1 MADTMLRIRKVE
13 DDTAPANR
21 QAIADAQALLRTQIR
36 GLTEADVVKL
46 PEQLRDP
53 LRHQFV
59 SRLFVAE
66 NLREKVL
73 GMALLLYAPDL
84 RFCYL
89 ELITSGPGGSG
100 RGIGAALY
108 ERVREEAV
116 ALGASGLYLE
126 CLPDDPA
133 LSPDPLIRA
142 ENIKRLRF
150 YERFGARPIAG
161 TAYETPVVAGTS
173 DPPYL
178 VYDRLGLG
186 GAPSRDEVRRV
197 MRAILE
203 RRYASP
209 PDYIERVVGSVVD
222 DPVRLREARYG
233 KRKET
238 HQSLEARPPSP
249 PVKLVLNNEHD
260 VHHVS
265 DRGYVEAPVRI
276 RAILAELESSGLFDR
291 VPPRRYPDRHITA
304 VHDAKLVD
312 YIRRAC
318 ILAGTK
324 KSIYPYV
331 FPVRNV
337 TRPPKDQTVLAGYY
351 CIDTFTPLNENA
363 YLAARRA
370 VDCSMTA
377 ADLVLAGAPIA
388 YALVRPPG
396 HHAERSVFGGFCY
409 FCNAA
414 IAAEHLSRYGRVAV
428 LDIDYHHGNGQQD
441 IFYDRADVLTVS
453 IHGDPSVAYPYFTGF
468 KDERGQGAGRGLNIN
483 MPLPETITP
492 AEYRAALAEA
502 LGRIRSYNPG
512 YLVVA
517 AGFDTA
523 KGDPTGTWLN
533 ESRDFYRMG
542 RLIGTVG
549 YPTLV
554 VQEGG
559 YRIRTLG
566 TNVRNFFA
574 GLVRGQADA
583 GRAGVRRDKGGK
595 RASPGPARV
604 TPGKPVLRTAVTP
617 ADISAVRNLVE
628 KTGFF
633 TDEEAA
639 IAAEL
644 AEERLKRG
652 DASGYHFI
660 LATID
665 GALAGYACHGPIG
678 GADRAF
684 DLYWIAVDPHRQG
697 TGLGKLLLAETEKA
711 LRAQGATRY
720 YADTS
725 STERYAGTR
734 AFYLKSGFHEVANI
748 PDFYRAGDGKVIFEK
763 RI

>member
-1 MADTMLRIRKVE
+1 MADTMIRIRKVE
-13 DDTAPANR
+13 DDTAAANR
-21 QAIADAQALLRTQIR
+21 QAIADAQALLRRLIR
-36 GLTEADVVKL
+36 GLAEEDIAKL

-53 LRHQFV
+53 LKHQFV

-89 ELITSGPGGSG
+89 ELITAASGGTG
-100 RGIGAALY
+100 RGIGGALY
-108 ERVREEAV
+108 ERVREEAM

-133 LSPDPLIRA
+133 LSPDPLVRA
-142 ENIKRLRF
+142 ENVKRLRF
-150 YERFGARPIAG
+150 YERYDARPIAG
-161 TAYETPVVAGTS
+161 TAYETPVTS
-173 DPPYL
+173 GSTDPPYL
-178 VYDRLGLG
+178 VYDRLGTG
-186 GAPSRDEVRRV
+186 GQPSREEVKRV

-203 RRYASP
+203 RKYDSP
-209 PDYIERVVGSVVD
+209 PDYIDKVVDSVID
-222 DPVRLREARYG
+222 DPVRLREPRYQ
-233 KRKET
+233 KRKEAPAAI
-238 HQSLEARPPSP
+238 EARPQLP
-249 PVKLVLNNEHD
+249 PIKLVLNNEHD

-265 DRGYVEAPVRI
+265 DRGYVEAPIRI
-276 RAILAELESSGLFDR
+276 RAILSELESSGLFER
-291 VPPRRYPDRHITA
+291 IPPRRYPDRHITA

-337 TRPPKDQTVLAGYY
+337 TRPPRDQTVLAGYY

-414 IAAEHLSRYGRVAV
+414 IAAEHLSRYGRVAI

-441 IFYDRADVLTVS
+441 IFYERADVLTIS

-468 KDERGQGAGRGLNIN
+468 RDERGQGAGLGFNLN
-483 MPLPETITP
+483 MPLPESVAP
-492 AEYRAALAEA
+492 DEYRAALAEA
-502 LGRIRSYNPG
+502 LARVRGFDPA

-533 ESRDFYRMG
+533 ELRDFYRMG

-566 TNVRNFFA
+566 ANVRNFFA

-583 GRAGVRRDKGGK
+583 GRAAPARLAR
-595 RASPGPARV
+595 SPGTPAA
-604 TPGKPVLRTAVTP
+604 TPEVKSGKPSLRTTIGP
-617 ADISAVRNLVE
+617 ADVAAVRTLVE
-628 KTGFF
+628 RTGFF

-644 AEERLKRG
+644 VEERLKRG

-660 LATID
+660 LASID
-665 GALAGYACHGPIG
+665 GVLAGYTCYGPIG
-678 GADRAF
+678 GAERAF

-697 TGLGKLLLAETEKA
+697 TGLGRLLLAETEKA
-711 LRAQGATRY
+711 LRALGATRY
-720 YADTS
+720 FADTS
-725 STERYAGTR
+725 ATERYAPTR
-734 AFYLKSGFHEVANI
+734 HFYVRTGFREVASI
-748 PDFYRAGDGKVIFEK
+748 PDFYRAGDGKVIYEK
-763 RI
+763 RL

>member
-13 DDTAPANR
+13 DDTASANR
-21 QAIADAQALLRTQIR
+21 QAIADAQALLKRQIR
-36 GLTEADVVKL
+36 GLSDEVIAKL

-53 LRHQFV
+53 LKHQFV
-59 SRLFVAE
+59 SRLFLAE

-84 RFCYL
+84 RFCFL
-89 ELITSGPGGSG
+89 ELITSAPGGAG
-100 RGIGAALY
+100 RGIGGALY
-108 ERVREEAV
+108 ERVREEAM

-142 ENIKRLRF
+142 ENVQRLKF
-150 YERFGARPIAG
+150 YERYGARPIDG
-161 TAYETPVVAGTS
+161 TSYETPVVPGTT

-178 VYDRLGLG
+178 VYDRLGTG
-186 GAPSRDEVRRV
+186 GPPPRDEVRQV
-197 MRAILE
+197 VRAILE
-203 RRYASP
+203 RRYECP
-209 PDYIERVVGSVVD
+209 PEYVERVVNSIVE
-222 DPVRLREARYG
+222 DPVRLREPRYVR
-233 KRKET
+233 RKET
-238 HQSLEARPPSP
+238 PRGPEAKPQQPPI
-249 PVKLVLNNEHD
+249 KLVLNNEHD

-265 DRGYVEAPVRI
+265 DRGYVEAPIRI
-276 RAILAELESSGLFDR
+276 RAILSELESSGLFER

-318 ILAGTK
+318 ILAGSK

-331 FPVRNV
+331 FPVRNP

-414 IAAEHLSRYGRVAV
+414 IAAEHLSRYGRVAI

-441 IFYDRADVLTVS
+441 IFYRRADVLTVS
-453 IHGDPSVAYPYFTGF
+453 IHGDPSVAYPYFSGF
-468 KDERGQGAGRGLNIN
+468 KDERGEGEGLGYNLN
-483 MPLPETITP
+483 MPLPETTAP
-492 AEYRAALAEA
+492 AEHRAALVEA
-502 LGRIRSYNPG
+502 LARIRSFNPA
-512 YLVVA
+512 YLIVA

-554 VQEGG
+554 IQEGG

-574 GLVRGQADA
+574 GLVRGQVDA
-583 GRAGVRRDKGGK
+583 GRAVRG
-595 RASPGPARV
+595 RATTQLRPP
-604 TPGKPVLRTAVTP
+604 TPPIKTKPGKPVLRTTVSS
-617 ADISAVRNLVE
+617 ADVAAIRTLVE
-628 KTGFF
+628 RTGFF
-633 TDEEAA
+633 TDEETA

-644 AEERLKRG
+644 VEERLKRG
-652 DASGYHFI
+652 EASGYNFI
-660 LATID
+660 VASID
-665 GALAGYACHGPIG
+665 GVLAGYTCYGPIG
-678 GADRAF
+678 GAERAF
-684 DLYWIAVDPHRQG
+684 DLYWIAIDPHRQG
-697 TGLGKLLLAETEKA
+697 SGLGQLLLAETEKA
-711 LRAQGATRY
+711 LRALGATRY
-720 YADTS
+720 FADTS
-725 STERYAGTR
+725 STERYAPTR
-734 AFYLKSGFHEVANI
+734 NFYLKSGFHEVASI
-748 PDFYRAGDGKVIFEK
+748 ADFYRAGDGKIIYEK
-763 RI
+763 RL

>member
-1 MADTMLRIRKVE
+1 MADTLTRIRKVE

-21 QAIADAQALLRTQIR
+21 QAIADTQALLRQQFR
-36 GLTEADVVKL
+36 GLSDEDIAAL
-46 PEQLRDP
+46 PDQLRNP
-53 LRHQFV
+53 LKHRFV
-59 SRLFVAE
+59 ARLFVAE
-66 NLREKVL
+66 NIREKLL

-89 ELITSGPGGSG
+89 ELITSAPGGTG

-108 ERVREEAV
+108 ERVREAAM

-126 CLPDDPA
+126 CLPDDPH
-133 LSPDPLIRA
+133 LSPDPHIRA
-142 ENIKRLRF
+142 ANIKRLRF
-150 YERFGARPIAG
+150 YERFDARPIAN
-161 TAYETPVVAGTS
+161 TLFETPVVAGTF

-178 VYDRLGLG
+178 VYDRLGTG
-186 GAPSRDEVRRV
+186 GPPSRDEVRQV

-203 RRYASP
+203 RKYVLPAEYTEMVVAS
-209 PDYIERVVGSVVD
+209 VTD
-222 DPVRLREARYG
+222 DPVRLREPRYV
-233 KRKET
+233 KRRET
-238 HQSLEARPPSP
+238 AAAPATTAP

-260 VHHVS
+260 IHHVS

-276 RAILAELESSGLFDR
+276 RAILSELESSGLFDR
-291 VPPRRYPDRHITA
+291 VPPRRYSDRYITA

-312 YIRRAC
+312 YIRRAS
-318 ILAGTK
+318 ILAGKK

-377 ADLVLAGAPIA
+377 ADLVLGGAPIA

-396 HHAERSVFGGFCY
+396 HHAERQVFGGFCY

-414 IAAEHLSRYGRVAV
+414 IAAEHLSRYGRVAI

-441 IFYDRADVLTVS
+441 IFYERADVLTVS
-453 IHGDPSVAYPYFTGF
+453 IHGDPSFAYPYFTGF
-468 KDERGQGAGRGLNIN
+468 RDERGRAAGQGFNIN
-483 MPLPETITP
+483 MPLAETIAP
-492 AEYRAALAEA
+492 AEYRTALVEA
-502 LGRIRSYNPG
+502 LGKVRSFNPA
-512 YLVVA
+512 YLIVA

-523 KGDPTGTWLN
+523 KGDPTGTWAN
-533 ESRDFYRMG
+533 ESRDFFRMG

-566 TNVRNFFA
+566 ANVRNFFS

-583 GRAGVRRDKGGK
+583 HKTAQKQNKRMPVRPTHRTKPN
-595 RASPGPARV
+595 SPI
-604 TPGKPVLRTAVTP
+604 LRTAVTS
-617 ADISAVRNLVE
+617 ADVAAVRTLVE
-628 KTGFF
+628 RTGFF
-633 TDEEAA
+633 TDEEAD

-644 AEERLKRG
+644 VEERLKRG
-652 DASGYHFI
+652 EASGYNFI
-660 LATID
+660 LADID
-665 GALAGYACHGPIG
+665 GVLAGYTCYGPIAG
-678 GADRAF
+678 TERAH
-684 DLYWIAVDPHRQG
+684 DLYWIAVEPQRQG
-697 TGLGKLLLAETEKA
+697 GGLGKRLIAETETA
-711 LRAQGATRY
+711 LRALGATRY
-720 YADTS
+720 FAETS
-725 STERYAGTR
+725 STERYAPTR
-734 AFYLKSGFHEVANI
+734 SFYVRSGFHEVAYI
-748 PDFYRAGDGKVIFEK
+748 ADFYRAGDGKVVYEK
-763 RI
+763 RL

>member
-1 MADTMLRIRKVE
+1 MADTLTRIRKVE

-21 QAIADAQALLRTQIR
+21 QAIADTQALLRRQFH
-36 GLTEADVVKL
+36 GLGEDDIAAL

-53 LRHQFV
+53 LKHRFV
-59 SRLFVAE
+59 ARLFVAE
-66 NLREKVL
+66 NLREKLL

-89 ELITSGPGGSG
+89 ELITSAPGGTG

-108 ERVREEAV
+108 ERVREEAM

-133 LSPDPLIRA
+133 LSPDPQTRA
-142 ENIKRLRF
+142 ANIKRLRF
-150 YERFGARPIAG
+150 YERFDARPIVN
-161 TAYETPVVAGTS
+161 TLYETPVVAGTT

-178 VYDRLGLG
+178 LYDRLGTG
-186 GAPSRDEVRRV
+186 GPPSREEVCQV

-203 RRYASP
+203 RKYACP
-209 PDYIERVVGSVVD
+209 PEYVEMVTASVVD
-222 DPVRLREARYG
+222 DPVRLREARYLR
-233 KRKET
+233 RKDSGALAEP
-238 HQSLEARPPSP
+238 RPATP

-276 RAILAELESSGLFDR
+276 RAILSELESSGIFER
-291 VPPRRYPDRHITA
+291 VAPRRYSDRFITA

-312 YIRRAC
+312 YIRRAS
-318 ILAGTK
+318 ILAGKK

-377 ADLVLAGAPIA
+377 ADLVLGGAPIA

-396 HHAERSVFGGFCY
+396 HHAERQVFGGFCY

-414 IAAEHLSRYGRVAV
+414 IAAEHLSRYGRVAI

-441 IFYDRADVLTVS
+441 IFYERADVLTIS
-453 IHGDPSVAYPYFTGF
+453 IHGDPSFAYPYFSGF
-468 KDERGQGAGRGLNIN
+468 KDERGRGAGHGLNVN
-483 MPLPETITP
+483 MPLAETITP
-492 AEYRAALAEA
+492 ADYRAALVEA
-502 LGRIRSYNPG
+502 LGKIRSFNPA

-523 KGDPTGTWLN
+523 KGDPTGTWAN
-533 ESRDFYRMG
+533 ESRDFFRMG

-566 TNVRNFFA
+566 TNVRNFFS
-574 GLVRGQADA
+574 GLVRGQTGAQRTA
-583 GRAGVRRDKGGK
+583 QRRGK
-595 RASPGPARV
+595 KINTRPAQRTKPGS
-604 TPGKPVLRTAVTP
+604 TELRTLVTA
-617 ADISAVRNLVE
+617 ADVAAVRALVE
-628 KTGFF
+628 RTGFF

-644 AEERLKRG
+644 VEERLKRG
-652 DASGYHFI
+652 EASGYNFI
-660 LATID
+660 LALID
-665 GALAGYACHGPIG
+665 GALAGYTCYGPIAG
-678 GADRAF
+678 TERAY
-684 DLYWIAVDPHRQG
+684 DLYWIAVEPQRQG
-697 TGLGKLLLAETEKA
+697 AGLGRKLIVETETA
-711 LRAQGATRY
+711 LRALGATRY
-720 YADTS
+720 YAETS
-725 STERYAGTR
+725 STERYAPTR
-734 AFYLKSGFHEVANI
+734 SFYLRSGFREVANI
-748 PDFYRAGDGKVIFEK
+748 ADFYRAGDGKVIYEK
-763 RI
+763 RL

>member
-1 MADTMLRIRKVE
+1 MADTLIRIRKVE

-21 QAIADAQALLRTQIR
+21 QAIADTQALLKRQFQ
-36 GLTEADVVKL
+36 GLSEDDIAAL
-46 PEQLRDP
+46 PDQLRNP
-53 LRHQFV
+53 LKHRFV
-59 SRLFVAE
+59 ARLFVAE
-66 NLREKVL
+66 NIREKLL

-89 ELITSGPGGSG
+89 ELITSAPGGTG

-108 ERVREEAV
+108 ERVREEAM

-126 CLPDDPA
+126 CLPDDPL
-133 LSPDPLIRA
+133 LSPEPLIRA
-142 ENIKRLRF
+142 ANVKRLRF
-150 YERFGARPIAG
+150 YERFGARPIVN
-161 TAYETPVVAGTS
+161 TLFETPVVAGTF

-178 VYDRLGLG
+178 VYDRLGTG
-186 GAPSRDEVRRV
+186 GPPSRDEVRQV

-203 RRYASP
+203 RKYALP
-209 PDYIERVVGSVVD
+209 PEYTEMVVSSVVD
-222 DPVRLREARYG
+222 DPVRLREPRYV
-233 KRKET
+233 KRKEVVAASPLAT
-238 HQSLEARPPSP
+238 P

-260 VHHVS
+260 IHHVS

-276 RAILAELESSGLFDR
+276 RAILSELESSGLFDR
-291 VPPRRYPDRHITA
+291 VPPRRYSDRFITA

-312 YIRRAC
+312 YIRRAS
-318 ILAGTK
+318 ILAGKK

-377 ADLVLAGAPIA
+377 ADLLLAGAPAA

-396 HHAERSVFGGFCY
+396 HHAERQVFGGFCY

-414 IAAEHLSRYGRVAV
+414 IAAEHMSRYGRVAI

-441 IFYDRADVLTVS
+441 IFYERADVLTIS
-453 IHGDPSVAYPYFTGF
+453 IHGDPSFAYPYFTGF
-468 KDERGQGAGRGLNIN
+468 KDERGRGAGQGYNVN
-483 MPLPETITP
+483 MPLAETITP
-492 AEYRAALAEA
+492 ADYRAALVEA
-502 LGRIRSYNPG
+502 LGRVRSFNPT
-512 YLVVA
+512 YLIVA

-533 ESRDFYRMG
+533 ESRDFFRMG

-566 TNVRNFFA
+566 ANVRNFFA

-583 GRAGVRRDKGGK
+583 QKTAQRRGK
-595 RASPGPARV
+595 RTTPRPTQPAKPK
-604 TPGKPVLRTAVTP
+604 TPVLRTAITA
-617 ADISAVRNLVE
+617 ADVSAVRALVE
-628 KTGFF
+628 RTGFF
-633 TDEEAA
+633 TEEEAD

-644 AEERLKRG
+644 VEERLKRG
-652 DASGYHFI
+652 EASGYNFI
-660 LATID
+660 LADID
-665 GALAGYACHGPIG
+665 GVLAGYTCYGPIA
-678 GADRAF
+678 GAERAH
-684 DLYWIAVDPHRQG
+684 DLYWIAVEPQRQG
-697 TGLGKLLLAETEKA
+697 GGLGKLLIGETETA
-711 LRAQGATRY
+711 LKGLGVTRY
-720 YADTS
+720 FAETS
-725 STERYAGTR
+725 STERYAPTR
-734 AFYLKSGFHEVANI
+734 SFYVRSGFREVANI
-748 PDFYRAGDGKVIFEK
+748 ADFYRAGDGKVVYEK
-763 RI
+763 RL